1 MEPVAYVAQSIGCIR
16 FRLQNGAPRHTRSV
30 FKHLL
35 LSVVCGSGLAI
46 VLPEAASASGDIT
59 PLLPPSS
66 VTSSTVPPNKDSNPY
81 GVAFVPEGFPRFG
94 TIDPGDLLVSN
105 FNNQANLQGT
115 GTTIVK
121 IVPNSKPV
129 VFFQGGAGLG
139 LSTRA
144 RRAQGRLC
152 AGRQRAFRRW
162 HLRDGQGRLAARPE
176 PDG

>member
-1 MEPVAYVAQSIGCIR
+1 LHRPVHPRVQKAERCLSFGSYGAPIMEPVAYVAQSIGCIR

-35 LSVVCGSGLAI
+35 LSVVCGAGLAI

-129 VFFQGGAGLG
+129 VFFQGAP
-139 LSTRA
+139 A
-144 RRAQGRLC
+144 
-152 AGRQRAFRRW
+152 
-162 HLRDGQGRLAARPE
+162 LA
-176 PDG
+176 

>member
-1 MEPVAYVAQSIGCIR
+1 MELITYVAESIGCSPS
-16 FRLQNGAPRHTRSV
+16 RLQCNASHHKRGA
-30 FKHLL
+30 FKRVL
-35 LSVVCGSGLAI
+35 LSVVCGASLAI
-46 VLPEAASASGDIT
+46 MLPEVASANGDIT

-129 VFFQGGAGLG
+129 VFFQGAP
-139 LSTRA
+139 A
-144 RRAQGRLC
+144 
-152 AGRQRAFRRW
+152 
-162 HLRDGQGRLAARPE
+162 LA
-176 PDG
+176 